1 MLEGRMMRL
10 HLCLGASSAAVWG
23 LPGRGWWEDCESCRK
38 LLLAFGQIAKRS
50 WTKVTWS
57 WREEHLAD
65 TWRGLEGQGAGVT
78 QGLGA
83 TWLGSQLDGAVVPC
97 RKP

>member
-38 LLLAFGQIAKRS
+38 LLLAFGQISKEVLDQS
-50 WTKVTWS
+50 HM
-57 WREEHLAD
+57 E
-65 TWRGLEGQGAGVT
+65 LERRAFG
-78 QGLGA
+78 
-83 TWLGSQLDGAVVPC
+83 
-97 RKP
+97 